1 MKKWPLRIIYYLTG
15 FLMLSSIHCLIVG
28 IVTGGSIQTFLHSIL
43 YLPVVIL
50 LSEGQKR
57 VKYFWQFLVVAAGA
71 VVIVRLALGYLGRSG
86 DVTGSMSNNT
96 MGESLEQTLGTILVA
111 AAAAL
116 YFYARAKKI
125 ECLLEAPEY
134 YYLGLYLL
142 MWFLE
147 RQYPSVLLE
156 KYAVIGAGCYL
167 LLCMY
172 KTNIDEMLQFI
183 DLNEK
188 LERFPEKR
196 LLKSNLLMMGFQTV
210 IVGCG
215 MGVILATGADG
226 LLDKIAG
233 SFRRILAWLLS
244 FLEGNIEGAGSEVSG
259 GAAIMPVVEVEERSA
274 FMEMLLRILD
284 ILSWVFVIGLTLFV
298 IYKLLKKF
306 YQLYLEFDANSVENG
321 DEIEKIYT
329 VQTRE
334 EKRRLKRQ
342 KSDNLRWDRSPNAR
356 IRKYYKKRVLH
367 DWKEVPHAYMTPEEI
382 EQNIEMSVD
391 KKHIFHTLYEQARY
405 GNVDCSK
412 EDVDK
417 LLKM

>member
-15 FLMLSSIHCLIVG
+15 FLMLSSIHCLVVG
-28 IVTGGSIQTFLHSIL
+28 IVSGGSIETFFHTIV
-43 YLPVVIL
+43 YLPVIIM
-50 LSEGQKR
+50 LSEGQKQ
-57 VKYFWQFLVVAAGA
+57 VKYFWQYVIAAAGA
-71 VVIVRLALGYLGRSG
+71 VVITRVSLGAMTEGGFEQILAT
-86 DVTGSMSNNT
+86 V
-96 MGESLEQTLGTILVA
+96 LVV

-116 YFYARAKKI
+116 YFYARAKKT

-147 RQYPSVLLE
+147 RQYPSQLLE
-156 KYAVIGAGCYL
+156 KYAVIGAGCYC

-183 DLNEK
+183 DLNDK

-215 MGVILATGADG
+215 MGMILSTGVDG
-226 LLDKIAG
+226 VFRKIADV
-233 SFRRILAWLLS
+233 FTRMMAWLLS
-244 FLEGNIEGAGSEVSG
+244 LLESDTQQAGSEVSG
-259 GAAIMPVVEVEERSA
+259 GTAIMPVVEASERSP
-274 FMEMLLRILD
+274 FMEMLLKILD
-284 ILSWVFVIGLTLFV
+284 VLSWIVVIGLTLFV

-306 YQLYLEFDANSVENG
+306 YQLYLEFDMNSSENG

-329 VQTRE
+329 VQTKE
-334 EKRRLKRQ
+334 EKRRLKKQ
-342 KSDNLRWDRSPNAR
+342 KSENLRWDRRPNAR
-356 IRKYYKKRVLH
+356 IRKHYKKRVLH
-367 DWKEVPHAYMTPEEI
+367 EMKDIPASYMTPEEI
-382 EQNIEMSVD
+382 ERNLSINPDDSQV
-391 KKHIFHTLYEQARY
+391 FHSLYEKARY

-412 EDVDK
+412 EDMDNM
-417 LLKM
+417 LKI